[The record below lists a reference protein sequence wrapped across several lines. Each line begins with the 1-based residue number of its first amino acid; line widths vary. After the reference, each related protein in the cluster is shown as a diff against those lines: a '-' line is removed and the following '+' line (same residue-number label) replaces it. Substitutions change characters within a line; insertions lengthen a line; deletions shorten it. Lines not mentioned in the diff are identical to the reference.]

1 MSKKGCKGCKGKSMT
16 ELPNVDKRENDISPL
31 VKTLIVVYSLLSIY
45 GLVSLVYDIINIF

>member
-1 MSKKGCKGCKGKSMT
+1 MT

>member
-16 ELPNVDKRENDISPL
+16 ELPNVEKKGNDISPL